1 MQEKE
6 YIFKY
11 WIQVKEGYKPV
22 LETEKKNEIE
32 IYIKAKNRATAD
44 RMVKALTTGNSN
56 ITDID
61 GICWDGFGI

>member
-1 MQEKE
+1 MENE

-44 RMVKALTTGNSN
+44 RMIKALTGGNDN
-56 ITDID
+56 IIDID
-61 GICWDGFGI
+61 GICWSGFGI